1 MKPGEPR
8 RRYYACQVLV
18 HISISLRLRS
28 PACCTR
34 VQSRSPST
42 LCLITFTHLHHAAGR
57 PPHPVALHIL
67 FLVVAHLS
75 KCEHVRGAGSGAT
88 KVASTRGL
96 VLLSFHSHRF
106 GGGCGHWTRRSGRL
120 PQRQRMTAAPVNAAP
135 SSMESEC
142 GDGCDRCYLLLDGE
156 PAWAAVRLPLLLP
169 PSAKER
175 SLLLCASNATALML
189 NHRNGLEVL
198 G

>member
-1 MKPGEPR
+1 M
-8 RRYYACQVLV
+8 LV

-67 FLVVAHLS
+67 FLAVAHLS
-75 KCEHVRGAGSGAT
+75 KCEHVCGAGSGAAE
-88 KVASTRGL
+88 VASARGL

-142 GDGCDRCYLLLDGE
+142 RDGGDRCYLLLDGE
-156 PAWAAVRLPLLLP
+156 PSLGSCQASPAAPSLGEGTKPPPLCIQCHGPDAEP
-169 PSAKER
+169 PE
-175 SLLLCASNATALML
+175 CP
-189 NHRNGLEVL
+189 
-198 G
+198 